1 MLSLKLTSLIWV
13 LINRY
18 GMIRLELA
26 YCTECMLSRL
36 EFKGQARSLNVF
48 SRPLAQCL
56 KLHATTTSSCECGY
70 ARLHPV
76 ASVV

>member
-18 GMIRLELA
+18 GMIRLEL
-26 YCTECMLSRL
+26 TECMLSRL

-48 SRPLAQCL
+48 FPPTGTAFE
-56 KLHATTTSSCECGY
+56 TTCSWSSSPCECGY